1 MDEKTRDKKIL
12 NEARGIKKKKKGQY
26 FQSGNNKAANF
37 STEKKKKKWRKL
49 ETRRQRMT
57 PLKC

>member
-1 MDEKTRDKKIL
+1 MKPE
-12 NEARGIKKKKKGQY
+12 GVKKKKKGQY

-37 STEKKKKKWRKL
+37 STEKEKKKWRKL
-49 ETRRQRMT
+49 ETRRQRMM